1 MPDTIR
7 GMRLSVKD
15 NRSMGGVGASIGI
28 VGANL
33 LIHGFTRQ
41 TAKLVLIIPVAFV
54 LALVLD
60 PIGRR
65 FIERRGNRSG

>member
-1 MPDTIR
+1 
-7 GMRLSVKD
+7 MRLSVKD

-33 LIHGFTRQ
+33 LLHGFTRQ
-41 TAKLVLIIPVAFV
+41 TAKLLLIIPVAFV

-65 FIERRGNRSG
+65 LIERLGSK